1 MLYDPAKINALITDL
16 EGYRTAITT
25 ERNNADDASK
35 RLLGQAWQSGDA
47 GASAAFS
54 QKHNTLMTDMDD
66 LLHILGKGIE
76 NVRAALEKAQATDQ
90 NVADDFVW

>member
-16 EGYRTAITT
+16 EGYKTNITT
-25 ERNNADDASK
+25 ERTNADDSAK
-35 RLLGQAWQSGDA
+35 RLLSQAWQSGDA
-47 GASAAFS
+47 GASASFQ

-66 LLHILGKGIE
+66 LLHILGKGIS